1 MIALEVNQMTN
12 AEQIEKW
19 RGKVRADC
27 LNEMLD
33 MLEQQQAQIDV
44 MALEFDRALDVSQ
57 QAAETSSVKDAVQL
71 ATEFIEQTSFEQSQ
85 QLLAQRDLATRE
97 DECYVIINRIK
108 QDMYLS
114 KDMHNLIVAR
124 VKQLKNGGEL

>member
-1 MIALEVNQMTN
+1 MDNK
-12 AEQIEKW
+12 EQIAEW
-19 RGKVRADC
+19 RESMDSRSVFVSEIG
-27 LNEMLD
+27 MLF

>member
-1 MIALEVNQMTN
+1 MTN

-114 KDMHNLIVAR
+114 KDMHNLIVAS